1 MDNFTHSLVGWALG
15 QTGLKRKSRK
25 GLAALIL
32 GANMP
37 DIDVFFGWAPWEP
50 LAMHRGFTHG
60 LVGGV
65 LLMPPMLAGL
75 LWLLDRW
82 QLRRGARFASGLEM
96 HFGWLVALS
105 YIGAITH
112 PLLDWQNSYAVQMFS
127 PASDWW
133 FHNDSLF
140 IIDVWIWSG
149 LSFAIWLSR
158 RREKSGAGNWR
169 IPAIL
174 GLAGV
179 VAYIGINTAIS
190 GAAKAAVSHDAP
202 PAVPDR
208 IFATPQPVLFWRRD
222 LVWRKDGEI
231 AWGEYDPLRSMTGLQ
246 SSTSPIPDNMADPLV
261 RRAAVANADIV
272 DFLNWS
278 TMPFAEVEPG
288 PCSAVVRFGDGRFA
302 DSRTASQFSRS
313 VTLPLEGTEC
323 PPAASD

>member
-1 MDNFTHSLVGWALG
+1 MDNLTHSLVGWAIG
-15 QTGLKRKSRK
+15 QAGLKRRSRK
-25 GLAALIL
+25 GLAALVL

-37 DIDVFFGWAPWEP
+37 DLDVFFGWAPWAP

-127 PASDWW
+127 PASNAW

-149 LSFAIWLSR
+149 LAFAIWLSR
-158 RREKSGAGNWR
+158 RRERRGAAHWGR
-169 IPAIL
+169 PA
-174 GLAGV
+174 AAAV
-179 VAYIGINTAIS
+179 VALVCYIGFNSAITAR
-190 GAAKAAVSHDAP
+190 AKAAVRSAP
-202 PAVPDR
+202 YGAPER
-208 IFATPQPVLFWRRD
+208 IFATPPPVLFWRRD
-222 LVWRKDGEI
+222 LTWRSQGVI
-231 AWGEYDPLRSMTGLQ
+231 RWGQFDPLAGGGLRSV
-246 SSTSPIPDNMADPLV
+246 SEPVADNMADPRV
-261 RRAAVANADIV
+261 RRAIAMDAGLR
-272 DFLNWS
+272 DFLAWS
-278 TMPFAEVEPG
+278 TMPMASVEQSR
-288 PCSAVVRFGDGRFA
+288 CTAAIRFGDARFA
-302 DSRTASQFSRS
+302 DRRTASQFTRM
-313 VTLPLEGTEC
+313 VAVPTGGTGC
-323 PPAASD
+323 PPPASE